1 MTLVD
6 TDIMSI
12 PGIEIVDMDAENNQ
26 ASRKCSLLY
35 PNSKLQMSGK
45 EGRKERKSSFATF
58 LIVDEKNIGNVVNS
72 LSSMRT
78 KLTDA
83 KPITKNNLELTFSKY
98 NTHT

>member
-1 MTLVD
+1 MKLSD
-6 TDIMSI
+6 TDKMSI
-12 PGIEIVDMDAENNQ
+12 PSIEIVDMDAEDPP
-26 ASRKCSLLY
+26 SRKCSLLY

-45 EGRKERKSSFATF
+45 DGRNKRKSSFATF

-83 KPITKNNLELTFSKY
+83 KPITKNNLELIFSKY

>member
-1 MTLVD
+1 MKLSD
-6 TDIMSI
+6 TDKMSI
-12 PGIEIVDMDAENNQ
+12 PSIEIVDMDAEDPP
-26 ASRKCSLLY
+26 SRKCSLLY

-45 EGRKERKSSFATF
+45 DGRNKRKSSFATF

-83 KPITKNNLELTFSKY
+83 KPITKNNLLLILRKY